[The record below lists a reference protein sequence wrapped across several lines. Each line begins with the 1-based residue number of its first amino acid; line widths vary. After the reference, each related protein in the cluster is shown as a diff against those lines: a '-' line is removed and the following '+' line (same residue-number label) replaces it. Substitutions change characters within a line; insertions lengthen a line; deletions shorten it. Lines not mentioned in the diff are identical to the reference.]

1 MSLAAATTLDQ
12 RNCRS
17 RRHIACPC
25 HIMQTGIMPFYLLLP
40 SIDAIW
46 TSFCSSVQDDRE
58 QQADRQWSTSS
69 CRFSCVVAALNAQPE
84 LCWIR
89 CQVSNRFRWTLQRRT
104 AVVVK
109 PVLIAV
115 RSLSPRTITSS
126 KAMRILSSDDHN
138 SPETSLAERC
148 NEVLN
153 LLSGDQF

>member
-17 RRHIACPC
+17 RRHIACRC

-46 TSFCSSVQDDRE
+46 TSFCISVQDDRE
-58 QQADRQWSTSS
+58 QQADRPWSTSS

-89 CQVSNRFRWTLQRRT
+89 YQVSNRFRWTLQLRT

-126 KAMRILSSDDHN
+126 KAMRILSSDNHN

-148 NEVLN
+148 NGVLN